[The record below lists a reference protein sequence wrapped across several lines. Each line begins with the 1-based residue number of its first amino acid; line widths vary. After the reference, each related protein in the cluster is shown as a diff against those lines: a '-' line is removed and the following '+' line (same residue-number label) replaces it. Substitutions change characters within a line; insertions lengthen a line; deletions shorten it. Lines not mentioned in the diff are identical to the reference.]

1 MKKGLILEGGA
12 MRGLFTA
19 GITDVMM
26 ENGIVFDGAVGVSAG
41 AAFGCNYKSGQIG
54 RAARYNIKYAG
65 DPRYCSLRN
74 LVKTGDL
81 FGVDFCYKKIPLE
94 LDVFDTPAFTSNP
107 MDFYTVATDCE
118 TGKAVY
124 HKCYDGLGDDLLHI
138 QASASMPLVS
148 KIVEVGG
155 HKLLDG
161 GIADS
166 VPLRFF
172 EKMGYD
178 RNIVILTQP
187 ADYRKEK
194 SSMLPV
200 MRLVLRK
207 YPKVVEAMAR
217 RHEVY
222 NETLEYIAK
231 REAEGAVLVIRP
243 ENALP
248 IKRLEKD
255 PEVLKSVYETGRAE
269 GKKQLSRIVEYLSE

>member
-1 MKKGLILEGGA
+1 LKKGLILEGGA
-12 MRGLFTA
+12 MRGLFTS

-26 ENGIVFDGAVGVSAG
+26 ENGVVFDGAVGVSAG
-41 AAFGCNYKSGQIG
+41 AAFGCNYKSKQIG
-54 RAARYNIKYAG
+54 RAARYNIRYAG
-65 DPRYCSLRN
+65 DRRFCSLRN
-74 LVKTGDL
+74 LIKTGDL
-81 FGVDFCYKKIPLE
+81 FGVDFCYREIPLE
-94 LDVFDTPAFTSNP
+94 LDPFDTPAFIENP
-107 MDFYTVATDCE
+107 MEFYTVATNCE

-138 QASASMPLVS
+138 RASASLPLVS
-148 KIVEVGG
+148 RIVEVGDL
-155 HKLLDG
+155 KLLDG

-172 EKMGYD
+172 ESIGYD

-194 SSMLPV
+194 ASLLPL
-200 MRLVLRK
+200 MKLTLRK
-207 YPKVVEAMAR
+207 YPKVTEAMAR

-243 ENALP
+243 ETALP

-255 PEVLKSVYETGRAE
+255 PEVLRAVYETGRTE
-269 GKKQLSRIVEYLSE
+269 GEKQLSRIKDFLSE

>member
-155 HKLLDG
+155 LKLLDG

-200 MRLVLRK
+200 MKLVLRK

-217 RHEVY
+217 RHEIY

-269 GKKQLSRIVEYLSE
+269 GKKQLSRIIEYLSE

>member
-1 MKKGLILEGGA
+1 

-155 HKLLDG
+155 LKLLDG

-200 MRLVLRK
+200 MKLVLRK

-217 RHEVY
+217 RHEIY

-269 GKKQLSRIVEYLSE
+269 GKKQLSRIIEYLSE